1 MEEKLQR
8 LKEAMNKS
16 VFKEIAFSERQK
28 SNVLAKINGTKEIDI
43 EILQVL
49 HSKRTGYEVS
59 QALLGRGVKSFYHH
73 EGKLYVKLHELE
85 QFRLLTSVWQEG
97 QKFYQ
102 ISDKGRKLLILK
114 EEKVKAPTILQ
125 ESPEGGL

>member
-1 MEEKLQR
+1 MDEQLQR
-8 LKEAMNKS
+8 LKEIMNKS
-16 VFKEIAFSERQK
+16 VFKDASFSDGQK
-28 SNVLAKINGTKEIDI
+28 NRVLAKINGAKESDI

-49 HSKRTGYEVS
+49 QSKRTGYEVS
-59 QALLGRGVKSFYHH
+59 QALLGRGVKNFQHH
-73 EGKLYVKLHELE
+73 EGQLYVKLHELE
-85 QFRLLTSVWQEG
+85 QSRLLTSVWEEG

-102 ISDKGRKLLILK
+102 ISDKGRKLLIYK